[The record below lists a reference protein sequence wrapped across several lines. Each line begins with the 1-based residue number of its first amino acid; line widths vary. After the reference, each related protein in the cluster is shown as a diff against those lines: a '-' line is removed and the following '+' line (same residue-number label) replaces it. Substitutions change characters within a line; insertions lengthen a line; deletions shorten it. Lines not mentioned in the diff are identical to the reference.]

1 MACHWGL
8 QEIINVYSTGEHMVF
23 RNRRMPVGY
32 PQQTRQSPAAV
43 AMEGDGAAAAATGV
57 QDGTVGGVCMCK

>member
-1 MACHWGL
+1 
-8 QEIINVYSTGEHMVF
+8 MVF

-43 AMEGDGAAAAATGV
+43 AMKGDGAAAAATGV

>member
-8 QEIINVYSTGEHMVF
+8 QEIINAYSTEEHMVF

-32 PQQTRQSPAAV
+32 PQRTRQSPAAA
-43 AMEGDGAAAAATGV
+43 AMKGDGAAAATGV
-57 QDGTVGGVCMCK
+57 QQ